1 MSSDARSR
9 VFTVISQVLKI
20 PAEEIDEQ
28 TSPDNVEAWD
38 SLKSMN
44 LVLALEEE
52 FGVQLTDQQILEMQ
66 NVGLILLLLKE
77 ALQTV

>member
-1 MSSDARSR
+1 
-9 VFTVISQVLKI
+9 VLKI